1 MSRNMACQRES
12 DVSSGWN
19 DVARMWP
26 WRAATQTSRSPE
38 EDPLRFFLAGSKAS
52 TCGAAS
58 RDGAD
63 VTDARASQVGPRF
76 RIAGARMNT
85 AGAASGVFASAPKEK
100 ERPD

>member
-26 WRAATQTSRSPE
+26 WRAATQTSLSPE
-38 EDPLRFFLAGSKAS
+38 EAPLRFFLAGSKAS

-76 RIAGARMNT
+76 RIAGADARKD
-85 AGAASGVFASAPKEK
+85 GVSHSNALTE
-100 ERPD
+100 

>member
-1 MSRNMACQRES
+1 MACQRES

-19 DVARMWP
+19 DVARTWP

-38 EDPLRFFLAGSKAS
+38 EEPLRFFLAGSKAS

-63 VTDARASQVGPRF
+63 VSALIALREAREEALVLGA
-76 RIAGARMNT
+76 AGARRR
-85 AGAASGVFASAPKEK
+85 AEGAP
-100 ERPD
+100 